1 MGHAR
6 VTRMAD
12 DQGGRFIG
20 VAGVVSEDMGKVMA
34 WFMLVC
40 GYEGKVEGIRVFDHC
55 ARATV
60 GFVSSWG
67 YIYTS
72 VTLFGVPGRI
82 AVEVF
87 EQHIAFECVLLQ
99 SNVEALD
106 ER

>member
-1 MGHAR
+1 M
-6 VTRMAD
+6 
-12 DQGGRFIG
+12 
-20 VAGVVSEDMGKVMA
+20 VSEDIGKVMA

-40 GYEGKVEGIRVFDHC
+40 RHEEKVEGVRVGIRPLREGHGRFCIV
-55 ARATV
+55 
-60 GFVSSWG
+60 WG

-72 VTLFGVPGRI
+72 VMLFGVPGRI

-87 EQHIAFECVLLQ
+87 EQYIAFECVLLQ